1 MFSDSHEIIIKNR
14 QMKKI
19 LINLFIV
26 LPVLLAA
33 QTITV
38 KQDSTGNFTT
48 IQEAI
53 NHAWNGDTVLVWP
66 GTYFENV
73 DFKGKSI
80 TLGSL
85 TLTTGDTDYKYST
98 IIDGNQTS
106 SCIVLNHNETNA
118 VINGFTLQHG
128 IGAHITPDFTD
139 FRGGGLCV
147 YDSYAS
153 VYNCVVKNNRAATFG
168 GGISCEGLNNPF
180 LFLSGVSIHDNQAYE
195 AGGLLINGH
204 SVIFD
209 SINLCSIYNNY
220 SGYGNDIY
228 TVNKDDSIHFYLD
241 TFSVSI
247 PTRYFFVHIKELGI
261 QTYNYTFDCQH
272 SYLEPVNSD
281 LYVNPVTGS
290 DANTGTS
297 PDSAL
302 KTISWAYSKIKVDSA
317 KINTIHLAN
326 GIYSESLSGERYPLN
341 VRPYVYVTGQSM
353 KNTVLD
359 AEHVTRVAL
368 AMHYTTNYSFQKLTF
383 ERGGFVNEEGEG
395 IQHGAMLVYEH
406 NEHVVF
412 DSIIADSGWNIRGT
426 IYCIRSGVRFNN
438 SIFKNNRGGKGL
450 MVGGDYLIPDT
461 AFVTNCIF
469 DNNHPD
475 TVSNTPYQD
484 GGAFANDGSDFV
496 SVVTGCLFLN
506 NNRKEISGMI
516 IGYHPAKIYLTN
528 CTFTGCKKPEDYDFR
543 VSDEDI
549 SMYNCIFYNESG
561 SGMYLL
567 QWYIDSITFIIKNS
581 LIEGGLQTLHLEGNV
596 GLVYE
601 DNIDTDP
608 LFYGGEEFPYNLSGV
623 SPCIDAGTLDLPQFV
638 LNNMPDTDL
647 AGNPR
652 VFNGKIDMG
661 AYEWNPTVGTDKHRI
676 SNVEHRMPNLKV
688 FPNPF
693 STATNIAAR
702 WETTAQINIEIYNNA
717 GLLVKTLL
725 SGKQLPGRCQIPWNG
740 TGNNNNYLP
749 SGGYVILLKIDG
761 RDVESVKVVKK

>member
-1 MFSDSHEIIIKNR
+1 
-14 QMKKI
+14 MKQFFF
-19 LINLFIV
+19 LLLNL
-26 LPVLLAA
+26 LSVLLVA

-48 IQEAI
+48 IQDAI
-53 NHAWNGDTVLVWP
+53 DHAWNGDTVLVWP
-66 GTYFENV
+66 GTYFENI

-106 SCIVLNHNETNA
+106 SCIVINHNEANA

-147 YDSYAS
+147 YDSHAS
-153 VYNCVVKNNRAATFG
+153 VYNCVIKDNRAKTFG
-168 GGISCEGLNNPF
+168 GGISCAGNNSHH
-180 LFLSGVSIHDNQAYE
+180 LFLSGVSIHDNRAYMV
-195 AGGLLINGH
+195 GGLSIYGN
-204 SVIFD
+204 SVTFD
-209 SINLCSIYNNY
+209 SINRCNIYNNY

-228 TVNKDDSIHFYLD
+228 TVNVDNDSIHFYLD

-247 PTRYFFVHIKELGI
+247 PTKYFFVHIQETGI

-272 SYLEPVNSD
+272 AFIEPVNAD

-290 DANTGTS
+290 DTNTGTS

-302 KTISWAYSKIKVDSA
+302 KTISWAYSKIKVDSS

-326 GIYSESLSGERYPLN
+326 GTYSESLSGERYPLN
-341 VRPYVYVTGQSM
+341 VRPYVYVAGQSM
-353 KNTVLD
+353 DNTVLD

-383 ERGGFVNEEGEG
+383 ERGGFVNEGGEG

-438 SIFKNNRGGKGL
+438 SIFKNNMGGKGL
-450 MVGGDYLIPDT
+450 MVGGDYLMPDT

-475 TVSNTPYQD
+475 TVSNTPYPD
-484 GGAFANDGSDFV
+484 GGAFSNDGSDFV

-506 NNRKEISGMI
+506 NNRKEISGMV

-528 CTFTGCKKPEDYDFR
+528 CTFTGCKKPENYDFR

-601 DNIDTDP
+601 NNIDTDP
-608 LFYGGEEFPYNLSGV
+608 LFYGGAEFPYNLSDE
-623 SPCIDAGTLDLPQFV
+623 SPCIDAGTLDLP
-638 LNNMPDTDL
+638 
-647 AGNPR
+647 G
-652 VFNGKIDMG
+652 
-661 AYEWNPTVGTDKHRI
+661 
-676 SNVEHRMPNLKV
+676 
-688 FPNPF
+688 
-693 STATNIAAR
+693 
-702 WETTAQINIEIYNNA
+702 
-717 GLLVKTLL
+717 
-725 SGKQLPGRCQIPWNG
+725 
-740 TGNNNNYLP
+740 
-749 SGGYVILLKIDG
+749 
-761 RDVESVKVVKK
+761 